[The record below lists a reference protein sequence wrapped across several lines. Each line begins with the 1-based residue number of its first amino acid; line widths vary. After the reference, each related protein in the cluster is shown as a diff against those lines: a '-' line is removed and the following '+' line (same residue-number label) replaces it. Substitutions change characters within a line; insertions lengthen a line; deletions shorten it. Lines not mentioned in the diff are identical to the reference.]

1 MECEQGRLPKRLPKE
16 FWKYM
21 AATTSSRTT
30 VDACKRM
37 LMLFVLAI
45 PPTRI
50 IMEAYDMRI
59 IIYRSFRK
67 VFGVLKYSAM
77 VRRCA
82 AAPTMPVSIKA
93 SCQSG
98 LRKYAT
104 FVWKMP

>member
-1 MECEQGRLPKRLPKE
+1 
-16 FWKYM
+16 
-21 AATTSSRTT
+21 
-30 VDACKRM
+30 M
-37 LMLFVLAI
+37 LTLFVLAI

-67 VFGVLKYSAM
+67 IFGALKYSAM
-77 VRRCA
+77 ARRCV

-104 FVWKMP
+104 AATTTPNIMAAAETWMTSSRRTFVWKML